1 MRHMSRVPVVSSL
14 GCRGLPCIID
24 ELPRRQ
30 MIKLVSAANSAEKS
44 VLSVLGVILLNFRLT
59 LLDLFLLY
67 LSMYL

>member
-1 MRHMSRVPVVSSL
+1 
-14 GCRGLPCIID
+14 
-24 ELPRRQ
+24 